1 MIDFRDYKIGTNIK
15 TEKEKIAQN
24 SSQYKLIYT
33 LKNKKTG
40 KEIEVNQDDYIN
52 KNYWQISQW
61 EILPK
66 KTKSKLY
73 KQGYT
78 SAIEHFRIEN
88 IKEKDITDSILNAPK
103 AMLLFS
109 YKPERVKKNELT
121 KMESIVNQSN
131 GEAVIFG
138 ISPQPETF
146 KILPNAT
153 MDATAIKTIARS
165 NPFILVLE
173 KGKIISK

>member
-1 MIDFRDYKIGTNIK
+1 
-15 TEKEKIAQN
+15 
-24 SSQYKLIYT
+24 
-33 LKNKKTG
+33 
-40 KEIEVNQDDYIN
+40 
-52 KNYWQISQW
+52 
-61 EILPK
+61 
-66 KTKSKLY
+66 
-73 KQGYT
+73 
-78 SAIEHFRIEN
+78 
-88 IKEKDITDSILNAPK
+88 
-103 AMLLFS
+103 MLLFS